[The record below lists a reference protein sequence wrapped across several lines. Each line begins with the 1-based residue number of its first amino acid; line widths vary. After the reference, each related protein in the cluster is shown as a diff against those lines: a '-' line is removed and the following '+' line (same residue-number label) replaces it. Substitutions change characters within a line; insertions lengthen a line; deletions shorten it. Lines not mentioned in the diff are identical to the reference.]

1 MKKEQTKTYQLS
13 VPTFILK
20 ALQIEFKESI
30 DEINGFLDV
39 EEREETPNI
48 EEIKIEKI
56 RKKFLL
62 KLNKGMRDH
71 NKDIPYYTTYLTAE
85 EVLRLGKETKRKIY
99 TENYFLDHILDI
111 GYFNDDGEWEVKDE
125 EWYNRKVNTQITL
138 LRALNILNHQID
150 RLHSDYKEELGNY
163 DIHVYEIKKGI
174 IEEEID

>member
-13 VPTFILK
+13 VPTFILED
-20 ALQIEFKESI
+20 LQVEFKESI
-30 DEINGFLDV
+30 DEINNYIYI
-39 EEREETPNI
+39 EEREETPNL

-85 EVLRLGKETKRKIY
+85 EILRLGKETKRKIY